1 MSESGDR
8 KARANRR
15 EPMNAVDA
23 AWLQMEEP
31 VNSMTIT
38 GVLAFEERLDFAELR
53 RIVQE
58 RLVRHERFRASPV
71 GSGSLGRPAWIHAE
85 WVDLDYHLV
94 RVSLPGAGEKQELQ
108 GFVSQLMATQLD
120 LHRPLWRLYYVDNFR
135 YGSAIVA
142 RVHHCVGDG
151 MSLVRVLLG
160 LADNGADV
168 GSLTPQAVGRAN
180 TKTVIESTSP
190 TSPLSVATS
199 VVATLWRLLARRR
212 DPSTRVKGPLVVAK
226 RCAWS
231 QPLPLED
238 VKAIGKRLDATV
250 NDVLVSAVAGAL
262 RLYLAEKGDDLD
274 GLRLRAVV
282 PVNLRP
288 LDDLDRLGNRFGLVF
303 LPLPVGEANP
313 IARLETVKRRM
324 NRIKRSPEAFVTF
337 ALLRL
342 IGFTG
347 PGFVSWAINLF
358 GTKASAV
365 LTNVP
370 GPREAL
376 RLAGKVVD
384 GLMFWV
390 PQSGHLGLGVSILSY
405 RGGVRVGIA
414 GDAALLPDPEVLVE
428 AYSRALDELKVAA
441 AAAVDSPPAGSS

>member
-1 MSESGDR
+1 
-8 KARANRR
+8 
-15 EPMNAVDA
+15 
-23 AWLQMEEP
+23 
-31 VNSMTIT
+31 
-38 GVLAFEERLDFAELR
+38 
-53 RIVQE
+53 
-58 RLVRHERFRASPV
+58 
-71 GSGSLGRPAWIHAE
+71 
-85 WVDLDYHLV
+85 
-94 RVSLPGAGEKQELQ
+94 
-108 GFVSQLMATQLD
+108 
-120 LHRPLWRLYYVDNFR
+120 
-135 YGSAIVA
+135 
-142 RVHHCVGDG
+142 
-151 MSLVRVLLG
+151 
-160 LADNGADV
+160 
-168 GSLTPQAVGRAN
+168 
-180 TKTVIESTSP
+180 
-190 TSPLSVATS
+190 
-199 VVATLWRLLARRR
+199 
-212 DPSTRVKGPLVVAK
+212 
-226 RCAWS
+226 
-231 QPLPLED
+231 
-238 VKAIGKRLDATV
+238 
-250 NDVLVSAVAGAL
+250 VAGAL
-262 RLYLAEKGDDLD
+262 RLYLAEKGDDID

-303 LPLPVGEANP
+303 LPLPVGEDDP

-428 AYSRALDELKVAA
+428 AYSRALDELRAA
-441 AAAVDSPPAGSS
+441 STAERAS